1 MMTQS
6 DMDEWDKLEE
16 LVRYGTRLGQHPR
29 DTNLRYWWGDE
40 HGGCWLYPGEFIVE
54 TDGKRYILG
63 MRPA

>member
-1 MMTQS
+1 MTFKRRRRTFGEEMMTQS

-40 HGGCWLYPGEFIVE
+40 HGGCWLYHAPH
-54 TDGKRYILG
+54 
-63 MRPA
+63 A